1 MLKERG
7 NPDSAEL
14 RSWKAIAS
22 YLGRD
27 ERTVKRWEETRG
39 LPVRRLPGSGRAAV
53 FAYTHEL
60 KAWQDRASEDAPVAD
75 PGAVNPAR
83 RVQAY
88 WLIAVAAI
96 VLLAV
101 ALQITLNT
109 GPKSTTSL
117 APRTHDEFAAES
129 YLSGLHEW
137 QTRTPSGLSRAIVDF
152 NDAIRRDPKFAQAYV
167 GLANT
172 YDLMREFTLMP
183 SNAAYS
189 RAAAAATRAIALDPS
204 LAEAHSALAFSD
216 FYWRRDVAGARREF
230 IRAIELD
237 QGSASAHHWYAT
249 FLMTLGDFGAAR
261 GEIETASRLDPES
274 TAIIADKALIEFY
287 GGEAQRAV
295 TLLKQIEADQP
306 LFASPHLYLSAIA
319 LLQGHDRD
327 YLREMNLLALALH
340 DGDTIALSEAGMRGL
355 TAGGHVGM
363 LRAILVQRLALYAH
377 GRGTA
382 YNIAQEYAL
391 LGNSASALDYLSM
404 SLMRQEPEIV
414 GMKINP
420 ALAPLRDTATYRRL
434 LRAAGLDAHTKVET
448 PR

>member
-1 MLKERG
+1 MLKKGG

-27 ERTVKRWEETRG
+27 ESTVKRWEETRG

-60 KAWQDRASEDAPVAD
+60 KAWQDRASEDVPATDLA
-75 PGAVNPAR
+75 AVSATR
-83 RVQAY
+83 RFRTY
-88 WLIAVAAI
+88 GLIAVAAV

-101 ALQITLNT
+101 AVRITLNT
-109 GPKSTTSL
+109 GPQSTTNL
-117 APRTHDEFAAES
+117 APRTHDPAAAES

-137 QTRTPSGLSRAIVDF
+137 QTRTPSGLSRAVADF
-152 NDAIRRDPKFAQAYV
+152 SDAIRRDPKFAQAYV

-183 SNAAYS
+183 SNVAYS

-216 FYWRRDVAGARREF
+216 FYWRRDVAGAQREF
-230 IRAIELD
+230 VRALELD
-237 QGSASAHHWYAT
+237 PGSAPAHHWYAT
-249 FLMTLGDFGAAR
+249 YLMTMGNFGAAR
-261 GEIETASRLDPES
+261 GEIERASRLDPES

-287 GGEAQRAV
+287 GGDAQRAV
-295 TLLKQIEADQP
+295 ALLKQIETDQP

-319 LLQGHDRD
+319 MLEGRDRD
-327 YLREMNLLALALH
+327 YLREMNLLAVALH
-340 DGDTIALSEAGMRGL
+340 DGDTVALSEAGGRGL
-355 TAGGHVGM
+355 AAGGHVGM
-363 LRAILVQRLALYAH
+363 LRAILAQRLVLYAQ

-382 YNIAQEYAL
+382 YDVAQDFAL
-391 LGNSASALDYLSM
+391 LGNSASALDYLSL
-404 SLMRQEPEIV
+404 SLARQEPEIV

-420 ALAPLRDTATYRRL
+420 ALSTLRDTATYRKRL
-434 LRAAGLDAHTKVET
+434 HAAGL
-448 PR
+448 